1 MLSRYEKNMNK
12 KYIKVLFFQIES
24 VQVMV
29 KDRIIV
35 VFSNS
40 LSV

>member
-1 MLSRYEKNMNK
+1 MNK